1 MRPGPGWLDPSSIRI
16 RPRFLA
22 GLDWLLAVVIV
33 QPLRRG
39 AILGRPRRTWPMA
52 GPHSH
57 TTDDLQRVV
66 ASIGSV
72 LLGKELQV
80 RLALAC
86 LLARG
91 HLLIEDLPGVGK
103 TTLAEA
109 LARSFSLAFKRVSF
123 TSDLLPADLSGV
135 NIFDPTAGRFQF
147 QPGPVFSQVLLADEI
162 NRASPRTQSALLEA
176 MAAGRVS
183 VEGVS
188 HPLPQPFLVIAT
200 QNGLDQEGTSPLPE
214 SQLDRFLMRLSLGF
228 PARAAERQLL
238 RGQAVP
244 PDSLPGLLQ
253 PSDLLELQQRA
264 SRQHVSPDLLDYL
277 LDLLERSRDGSRLG
291 LPLSPRAGLG
301 LLAAARGWSLLE
313 GRDHVIPD
321 DLQVVLAP
329 VCEHRLDAG
338 QSGGEPGLLSR
349 RLLTDVAGVR

>member
-1 MRPGPGWLDPSSIRI
+1 
-16 RPRFLA
+16 
-22 GLDWLLAVVIV
+22 
-33 QPLRRG
+33 
-39 AILGRPRRTWPMA
+39 MA
-52 GPHSH
+52 GPHSLA
-57 TTDDLQRVV
+57 TDNLQQVV
-66 ASIGSV
+66 ASISRV
-72 LLGKELQV
+72 LLGKEHQV

-135 NIFDPTAGRFQF
+135 NIFDPTTARFQF

-188 HPLPQPFLVIAT
+188 HPLPRPFLVIAT

-238 RGQAVP
+238 LGQALP

-253 PSDLLELQQRA
+253 PADLLELQRRA
-264 SRQHVSPDLLDYL
+264 SGQHVSPTLLDYL
-277 LDLLERSRDGSRLG
+277 LDLLERSRDGSRDGSRLG

-313 GRDHVIPD
+313 GRDHVVPD
-321 DLQVVLAP
+321 DLQAVLAP

-338 QSGGEPGLLSR
+338 HRGGEAGALSR
-349 RLLTDVAGVR
+349 RLLADVPGTR